1 MSKPKITETDISK
14 LTPDPNNARKRTPL
28 SASVI
33 RKSIEQFGM
42 TRSIVLDENG
52 VILAGNGAF
61 EEAGQLGIER
71 VIVVETTGN
80 EIVAVKRTNLTA
92 EQKTQYA
99 IADNTASDFSTW
111 DFDIL
116 SELTQEVDL
125 SEFFPDD
132 KLNELLEQLG
142 KGESFGVTEQGE
154 ENEEEVAELLD
165 KVDEIESRVKLGEIW
180 QLGQHK
186 ICCGDSTIEKNV
198 RALLGDRIASLI
210 HADPPYG
217 MGKEKDGVLN
227 DNLYRDKLDDFQMKW
242 WKACRGNVADNA
254 SAYIW
259 GNAEDLWRLWYKGGL
274 NDSERLTFRS
284 QVIWNKPPSA
294 GPCGSPIGSDKM
306 RSYPHGYEVVLF
318 FMLGEQGF
326 NNNADNYF
334 EGWEPIRDYLL
345 KSRLEMGWDIPTMKR
360 IVGHSDLSRDHWT
373 SKSQFNFPTKE
384 VYEKMKDEADRL
396 RSETKNNAFRK
407 EYEELR
413 KEYEELR
420 KEYYATRAYFNN
432 THENM
437 TDVWEYPRVQ
447 GEERWGHATPKPVDM
462 IARIYKSSSPDDGV
476 IYSPFL
482 GSGTDIIAGEK
493 LEGDRTVAGFEL
505 APAYC
510 EIILQRF
517 EKLTGIEPKLIGKLP
532 D

>member
-1 MSKPKITETDISK
+1 MTKPKITETDISK

-111 DFDIL
+111 DFDVL
-116 SELTQEVDL
+116 SELAQEVDY

-132 KLNELLEQLG
+132 KLNELLESLG
-142 KGESFGVTEQGE
+142 KGENFGVSEQGE
-154 ENEEEVAELLD
+154 ENEEEIAELLD

-180 QLGQHK
+180 QLGRHK
-186 ICCGDSTIEKNV
+186 LCCSDSTIESNV

-227 DNLYRDKLDDFQMKW
+227 DNLYGDKLDDFQMKW
-242 WKACRGNVADNA
+242 WRACRGSVADNA

-274 NDSERLTFRS
+274 KDSERLTFRS

-306 RSYPHGYEVVLF
+306 RSYPHGYEVLLF

-326 NNNADNYF
+326 NNNADNYW
-334 EGWEPIRDYLL
+334 EGWEPIRLYLDNERKKSGLTTAQCNEICDKQNMTQSAFTKGGFRLILEEDYIALQDAAKGKAFKREYDDL
-345 KSRLEMGWDIPTMKR
+345 KREW
-360 IVGHSDLSRDHWT
+360 
-373 SKSQFNFPTKE
+373 
-384 VYEKMKDEADRL
+384 YE
-396 RSETKNNAFRK
+396 
-407 EYEELR
+407 
-413 KEYEELR
+413 
-420 KEYYATRAYFNN
+420 TRAYFNN

-493 LEGDRTVAGFEL
+493 LEGNRTVYGFEL
-505 APAYC
+505 SPAYC